1 MRNATLERTVSQE
14 EVQYETFTW
23 QAIEKMANAVGVPY
37 FKDSARSYDLS
48 RGRGFG
54 RSRSDKTLIGFT
66 GWIDVYGENDYTKQ
80 CALRYHKEAFFLKI
94 ELYCLK
100 NNLKYVLVES
110 SHKNVNSY
118 QVNYV
123 GMRIIKNTGGV
134 NE

>member
-14 EVQYETFTW
+14 EVEYQKYTW
-23 QAIEKMANAVGVPY
+23 QAIEKLAKAIGVPY
-37 FKDSARSYDLS
+37 YKDKDRYRSMS

-54 RSRSDKTLIGFT
+54 RNTIPTLIPFT
-66 GWIDVYGENDYTKQ
+66 GWIDVYGDNDYTKQ
-80 CALRYHKEAFFLKI
+80 NALRYHKEAFFLKI

-100 NNLKYVLVES
+100 NNLKYVLVEMN
-110 SHKNVNSY
+110 HPTVRNEVVY
-118 QVNYV
+118 A